1 MADIN
6 PAQESAVKKPLP
18 LVADETPPTPLR
30 CWTGAAISGAIAT
43 ALYYLTLSIH
53 STFANKPL
61 PVGNSLAVSIGSAVR
76 TLVLGMS
83 CLALVTF
90 GIATVGLVAL
100 GIQLLFQ
107 PKGSD
112 A

>member
-1 MADIN
+1 MSDLN
-6 PAQESAVKKPLP
+6 PAQESAAKKPLS

-43 ALYYLTLSIH
+43 ALYFLTVSIH
-53 STFANKPL
+53 STFAAKPL
-61 PVGNSLAVSIGSAVR
+61 PVGNSLAASIGSAVR

-90 GIATVGLVAL
+90 GIATVGLLAL
-100 GIQLLFQ
+100 GIQLLLQ
-107 PKGSD
+107 PKQSD

>member
-1 MADIN
+1 MADMN

-100 GIQLLFQ
+100 GIQLLLQ
-107 PKGSD
+107 PKKSD

>member
-1 MADIN
+1 MSDIN
-6 PAQESAVKKPLP
+6 PAQESVVKKPLSF
-18 LVADETPPTPLR
+18 VADETPPTPVR

-53 STFANKPL
+53 STFASKPL
-61 PVGNSLAVSIGSAVR
+61 PTGNSLAVSIGSAVR

-107 PKGSD
+107 PKKSD

>member
-1 MADIN
+1 MADMN

-18 LVADETPPTPLR
+18 LVAAETPPTPLR